1 MTCGPDGR
9 WANRANLLGAAGRF
23 LLDRAQATAVFDR
36 ITTTVRSSWRSVMRN
51 AGVSERDFDRVRHA
65 ILYDGLF
72 HEA

>member
-36 ITTTVRSSWRSVMRN
+36 ITTTVRSS
-51 AGVSERDFDRVRHA
+51 
-65 ILYDGLF
+65 
-72 HEA
+72 